1 MSSTESAEAGGPV
14 PAWARWLLPA
24 GALALV
30 AGMAITVLGI
40 PIAPLFRPGT
50 WLILLAMLVLAAG
63 AIMRVVAESA
73 AARDGV

>member
-1 MSSTESAEAGGPV
+1 MTSTDSTSGLAAPT
-14 PAWARWLLPA
+14 WMRWVLPA

-30 AGMAITVLGI
+30 AGMALTVLGI

-63 AIMRVVAESA
+63 AVMRVVAESSA
-73 AARDGV
+73 ERDGA